1 MIRGWRLSKQ
11 GRWLRHQYLVL
22 FSPTARLTRE
32 TNQKH
37 VFFVFEIPKISLDG
51 ENVLRIPA
59 AMEFGLL
66 KRTLSILEILRSQWT
81 VLDHFL
87 SLDAPYVFITKRL
100 VRKINTVSLRF
111 AGKIRI
117 CNKKITIKYQLFPDP
132 CPVLTKYS
140 ELKVDTISRLV
151 DFIYLSLALLL
162 FPWCRSP
169 VCLD

>member
-100 VRKINTVSLRF
+100 VRKINPVSLRF

-117 CNKKITIKYQLFPDP
+117 CNNKNHDKISVISWPL
-132 CPVLTKYS
+132 S
-140 ELKVDTISRLV
+140 SVDQILRTESR
-151 DFIYLSLALLL
+151 YN
-162 FPWCRSP
+162 
-169 VCLD
+169 